1 MKPKVITTIV
11 KMRQFRNT
19 VKGTVGFIPTMG
31 FLHAGHLSLVK
42 RAQQENDVVIISIFV
57 NPKQFGPHEDFQA
70 YPRDTQ
76 RDLALLETTGEKV
89 VVFLPTP
96 EEMYP
101 DGYLTSINV
110 EEITTRLEGKVRPG
124 HFQGVATVV
133 TKLFNIIQPTRAYF
147 GQKDAQQVVVMKKMV
162 EDLNMPLEIIVCNTV
177 READGLAMS
186 SRNVFLDDVN
196 RKQAVVLSKA
206 LQRAKDLARKRDT
219 TAEKVKTEMEK
230 LINQTSGVIDYI
242 SIADQN
248 TLKELKTMKRN
259 AVVSLAVRFGKTRL
273 IDNCILS

>member
-230 LINQTSGVIDYI
+230 LINQTSGVVDYI